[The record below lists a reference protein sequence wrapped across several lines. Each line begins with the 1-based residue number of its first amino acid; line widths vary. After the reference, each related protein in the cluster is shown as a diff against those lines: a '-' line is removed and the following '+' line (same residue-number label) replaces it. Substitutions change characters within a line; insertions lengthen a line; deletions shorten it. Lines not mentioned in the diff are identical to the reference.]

1 MSNGVAANGPSA
13 QTHTASQRYLS
24 TRGDDSGL
32 SFEEVV
38 LKGLA
43 SDGGLYIPEHVP
55 TAPQWE
61 SWKDLSFVDLAF
73 NVLSLYISPS
83 EIPAEDLKDIIR
95 RSYSTF
101 RAEDV
106 TPLIHLQDNV
116 HLLELFHGPTFA
128 FKDVALQFLGN
139 LFEYFLVRRN
149 EGKTGRDRYHLTVVG
164 ATSGDTGSA
173 AIYGLRGK
181 KDVSVFMLHPK
192 GRVSPIQELQMTTV
206 LDANVHNLAVT
217 GNFDNCQ
224 DIVKALFADPDIN
237 SSHKLGAVNSINWA
251 RILAQ
256 IVYYFYSYF
265 SLARQQPDS
274 FKIGD
279 KVRFSVPSGNFGDIL
294 AGYFAHRMGLPV
306 DKFVIA
312 TNENDILDRFW
323 KTGRYEKKPTY
334 GSAAEGGI
342 ESDGVKAHEDGVKET
357 LSPAMDILVSS
368 NFERLLWFLAYQF
381 ASSAGMDDEW
391 NKKQAG
397 QEVSSWLSDL
407 KTKGGFGPVYKDV
420 LETARRTFESERV
433 SDQETLDTIRAL
445 YKEVGYVLDP
455 HTAVG
460 VEAAKRSAA
469 RPGGADVPIISLSTA
484 HPAKFAGAVTL
495 ALKDEEGFEFDAK
508 VLPPEFV
515 GLDKKEKRVREVAN
529 DWKAVRELVK
539 EEVEEELKG
548 QR

>member
-1 MSNGVAANGPSA
+1 
-13 QTHTASQRYLS
+13 
-24 TRGDDSGL
+24 
-32 SFEEVV
+32 
-38 LKGLA
+38 
-43 SDGGLYIPEHVP
+43 
-55 TAPQWE
+55 
-61 SWKDLSFVDLAF
+61 
-73 NVLSLYISPS
+73 LSLYISPS
-83 EIPAEDLKDIIR
+83 EIPPEDLKDIIR
-95 RSYSTF
+95 RSYTTF
-101 RAEDV
+101 RSDEV
-106 TPLIHLQDNV
+106 TPLIQLQGNI

-224 DIVKALFADPDIN
+224 VSMLLAPQLYCTVVLTHVVIQDIVKTLFADPDAN
-237 SSHKLGAVNSINWA
+237 STLKLGAVNSINWA

-256 IVYYFYSYF
+256 TVYYFYSYF
-265 SLARQQPDS
+265 SLARQQPDT

-323 KTGRYEKKPTY
+323 KTGRYVKRPAH
-334 GSAAEGGI
+334 GPSATGGLP
-342 ESDGVKAHEDGVKET
+342 EDGAKAHEDGVKET

-368 NFERLLWFLAYQF
+368 NFERLLWYLAYEF
-381 ASSAGMDDEW
+381 ASSAGMDDDW

-397 QEVSSWLSDL
+397 QEVSSWLRAL
-407 KTKGGFGPVYKDV
+407 KVKGGFGPVYKDV
-420 LETARRTFESERV
+420 LEAARRTFESERV
-433 SDQETLDTIRAL
+433 SDQETLDTIRSL
-445 YKEVGYVLDP
+445 YREVGYVLDP

-460 VEAAKRSAA
+460 VEAARRSAA
-469 RPGGADVPIISLSTA
+469 RAGADVPIISLSTA

-515 GLDKKEKRVREVAN
+515 GLDQKEKRVREVEN
-529 DWKAVRELVK
+529 DWTAVREVVK
-539 EEVEEELKG
+539 TEVEEELKG
-548 QR
+548 ER